1 MKTPPIIPFLPS
13 APPGAESG
21 QSAPRFDPGFAE
33 TLDRHRQMP
42 GPSRPV
48 AAESHRSVEPH
59 RAERRPEPERSREAN
74 HRPEPERSGR
84 PERRDRP
91 ETAERSE
98 VEDRNTVDRLD
109 DTDGGQDGP
118 GEADTEV
125 TTEDGE
131 ATDTTERPAEGDQAV
146 ELALGTNPAMLSAL
160 VAAGAEQNGESRG
173 DLEVAAEPAVD
184 PSLEEVEVGDEQ
196 VIDGDGLVLDGG
208 NRATTDL
215 TADAEATLATE
226 AAQAS
231 PPAGATKPGD
241 KATPLDGSVP
251 EADPDAQV
259 VAGPTIDLTA
269 DALAAEAETDPTAP
283 TLVAGINR
291 PLERGPAS
299 SPAGPSVVAPVVA
312 STTTTVGAA
321 SVATAVPGATAA
333 SAATGTT
340 AWEQVSAS
348 IASTVRTLQ
357 DGSHR
362 LLLRLHPEE
371 LGSVVLEL
379 TVSGERVDVRLLAQQ
394 VGTRDL
400 LNQTADELR
409 QDLGQNGLSLGS
421 MDVDLE
427 RGPESDSADEETTTS
442 GSAGSGDGAGSV
454 SGRSGLPQSG
464 VRRSDSSLD
473 LDL

>member
-13 APPGAESG
+13 APSGAGSG
-21 QSAPRFDPGFAE
+21 QSAPRLDPGFTE

-42 GPSRPV
+42 GPSRPASV
-48 AAESHRSVEPH
+48 EVHRSVEP
-59 RAERRPEPERSREAN
+59 RRVERRPESERAREAD
-74 HRPEPERSGR
+74 HRSEPERSGR

-98 VEDRNTVDRLD
+98 VEDRNKADRLD
-109 DTDGGQDGP
+109 DADSSQDGP
-118 GEADTEV
+118 GEADA
-125 TTEDGE
+125 ED
-131 ATDTTERPAEGDQAV
+131 TDTDASEQPVDGDQVV
-146 ELALGTNPAMLSAL
+146 ELAPGANPAMLLAL
-160 VAAGAEQNGESRG
+160 VAAGAEQNGESGG
-173 DLEVAAEPAVD
+173 DLEVTAELAVD
-184 PSLEEVEVGDEQ
+184 TSLEEVEAGDGQLIVE
-196 VIDGDGLVLDGG
+196 DGLVLPDG
-208 NRATTDL
+208 NRATIDL
-215 TADAEATLATE
+215 RAEAEAALATE
-226 AAQAS
+226 AEQAG
-231 PPAGATKPGD
+231 PPAGATQRGGE
-241 KATPLDGSVP
+241 ATPLDGSLP
-251 EADPDAQV
+251 EADPEAQV
-259 VAGPTIDLTA
+259 ADGPTIDLTA
-269 DALAAEAETDPTAP
+269 DGVAAEADPVAP
-283 TLVAGINR
+283 TLWDGTNR
-291 PLERGPAS
+291 PLEGGPVTG
-299 SPAGPSVVAPVVA
+299 PAGPSVVVPVVA
-312 STTTTVGAA
+312 PSATTVEAA

-362 LLLRLHPEE
+362 LLMRLHPEE

-427 RGPESDSADEETTTS
+427 QGPESDSADEETNTS
-442 GSAGSGDGAGSV
+442 GSAGSDDGAGSV
-454 SGRSGLPQSG
+454 SGRSGLLQPG